1 MSNFKRGPRLPLGY
15 GFNQTALSQALAQRG
30 DFDVSEFA
38 DSRLSKH
45 TQDEVFKLAKLVK
58 ALEFALF
65 DEAGVACVRESN
77 AEFVLATKLLEIRLK
92 AARELL
98 EFYRQNDDIKRNEW
112 NYGKVKAAKKA
123 GAMGVNLDQ
132 AQDAV
137 YKIAAQLRNA
147 QISGDSELESVLR
160 LELQAAEARLNLFKK
175 G

>member
-123 GAMGVNLDQ
+123 GARGVNLDQ
-132 AQDAV
+132 AQDTV

-160 LELQAAEARLNLFKK
+160 FELQAAEARLNLLKK
-175 G
+175 S

>member
-1 MSNFKRGPRLPLGY
+1 MSSVKRGPRLPLGY

-30 DFDVSEFA
+30 DFDLSEFA

-123 GAMGVNLDQ
+123 GARGVSLDQ

-160 LELQAAEARLNLFKK
+160 LELQAAEARLNLLKK
-175 G
+175 S

>member
-132 AQDAV
+132 AQDTV

-160 LELQAAEARLNLFKK
+160 LELQAAEARLNLLKK